1 MAKAPKKKKKNTA
14 PKVDDTKA
22 AKVTEN
28 KENTPAEN
36 EAEKDAALES
46 FMNRSQEEKED
57 EKTPEKKG
65 KLSRGAIGLIIGIV
79 VVAALIIA
87 VIVAVNQ
94 PQKTIDDSDVQY
106 AEPVQMATVV
116 DEKGEHHVE
125 IATDEEGEIAQNGY
139 GELVS
144 YVPAQISKIEVE
156 NTAGSFTVNSSTPEG
171 QETVYTI
178 TGFEGYDL
186 RPGMADAVAND
197 AASLSFTTVAAVG
210 GNLADYGLDKPRAT
224 VKVTYTDKTTAVF
237 RVGNKADG
245 GAGTYAA
252 LGEENNVYLVADDA
266 VDSFLYNV
274 LDMISYEITSKA
286 ASVEDDS
293 FSMIELSGS
302 KFSDPITIVPNEDE
316 AIKANYRLTKPYE
329 MFADDYEGNDISGSI
344 RDLYAESVVCVN
356 PSDGQLG
363 SFGVKEPYAK
373 IHAVYPDTEITLS
386 CSKQAGDGLVNVYNP
401 DKGIIY
407 TIRVDALGWATT
419 DIDQLLPKTVI
430 ELNREVISRIVVSS
444 ANKEYTIDL
453 THTTDNAIKENGEN
467 EQVAGLEARMKGE
480 LIPEGNFQVFFQNF
494 NIMNNLG
501 RVKSTG
507 GQPAYQWRVSY
518 INGRGDDTIAVYD
531 SSDKS
536 CPVTLN
542 GEIIGSVSKSHLNA
556 LKQDILDVAANK
568 TPKSL

>member
-1 MAKAPKKKKKNTA
+1 MAKAPNKKKKNTA
-14 PKVDDTKA
+14 PKVENTKA
-22 AKVTEN
+22 AEAKEN
-28 KENTPAEN
+28 KENTAPEN
-36 EAEKDAALES
+36 KDEKDEALES
-46 FMNRSQEEKED
+46 FMNRSQDEKED

-87 VIVAVNQ
+87 VVVAVNQ
-94 PQKTIDDSDVQY
+94 PQRQADDNEELYDK
-106 AEPVQMATVV
+106 PVEMATIV

-144 YVPAQISKIEVE
+144 YLPAQISKIEVE

-210 GNLADYGLDKPRAT
+210 GNPADYGLDKPRAT
-224 VKVTYTDKTTAVF
+224 VKVTYNDKTTAVF
-237 RVGNKADG
+237 RIGNEADG
-245 GAGTYAA
+245 GAGTFAA
-252 LGEENNVYLVADDA
+252 LGEENNIYLVADDA

-274 LDMISYEITSKA
+274 LDMISYEITAKA
-286 ASVEDDS
+286 GSVENDS
-293 FSMIELSGS
+293 FSKIELSGS
-302 KFSDPITIVPNEDE
+302 RFSEPITIVPNDDE
-316 AIKANYRLTKPYE
+316 AIMANYRLTKPYE

-356 PSDGQLG
+356 PSDSQLS
-363 SFGVKEPYAK
+363 SFGVKTPYAK

-386 CSKQAGDGLVNVYNP
+386 CSKQAGDGLVNLYNP

-407 TIRVDALGWATT
+407 TIRIDALGWATT

-430 ELNREVISRIVVSS
+430 ELNRDVISRIVVTSE
-444 ANKEYTIDL
+444 NKEYTIDL
-453 THTTDNAIKENGEN
+453 THTADTAIKENGEN

-501 RVKSTG
+501 RVKNTG
-507 GQPAYQWRVSY
+507 NRPAYQWRVSY
-518 INGRGDDTIAVYD
+518 TGGRDDDTIAVYD

-542 GEIIGSVSKSHLNA
+542 GEVIGSVSKSHLNA